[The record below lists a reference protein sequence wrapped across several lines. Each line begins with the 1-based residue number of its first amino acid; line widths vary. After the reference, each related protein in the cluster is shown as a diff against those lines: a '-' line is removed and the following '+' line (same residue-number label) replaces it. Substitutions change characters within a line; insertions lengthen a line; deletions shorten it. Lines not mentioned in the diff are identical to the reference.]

1 MIVASLTASSLA
13 IPFLHRFR
21 HAAAD
26 RAVSETLVVEAT
38 GPQGLR
44 GYGEGCPRSYVTG
57 EYLHSAAAFIA
68 AHRGDWMTQVVDAD
82 TLAAWVMSHRAL
94 IDRNPAAWSAVE
106 LALLDL
112 IGKLEGR
119 SVEAVL
125 GLPGLSGSF
134 RYTAVLGDAPLQQ
147 FEAQL
152 AQYVQAGFREYKIK
166 LSGDAW
172 RDRAK
177 LRSLAGM
184 GILPGCVRA
193 DANGLWPDSGM
204 ALRALAALDYP
215 FFAIEEPL
223 RPGDIQGLRRIAS
236 GLGLPVVMD
245 ESLLRIGQLDRLGEE
260 RDCWIANVRVSKMG
274 GLLRSL
280 ELVRALRSRGMRVIC
295 GAHVGETSLLAR
307 AALTVASQ
315 ARDFVVGMEGAFGTR
330 LLTADVT
337 DSPVMFGSEGL
348 LDSTSLATG
357 ICGLGLRILRPLPH
371 ALPLAAVA

>member
-1 MIVASLTASSLA
+1 MIVSSLAASSLA

-26 RAVSETLVVEAT
+26 RAVSETLLVEARD
-38 GPQGLR
+38 PQGQR

-57 EYLHSAAAFIA
+57 EHLGTAAAFIA
-68 AHRGDWMTQVVDAD
+68 THRGDWIGQTIHAEA
-82 TLAAWVMSHRAL
+82 LAGWVAGHRAL

-112 IGKLEGR
+112 AGR
-119 SVEAVL
+119 VRGQSVEAIL
-125 GLPGLSGSF
+125 DLTELRGSF

-152 AQYVQAGFREYKIK
+152 AQYAQAGFGEYKIK

-177 LRSLAGM
+177 LRALSGM
-184 GILPGCVRA
+184 GISPEAVRA
-193 DANGLWPDSGM
+193 DANGLWPDACA
-204 ALRALAALDYP
+204 ALSVLAGLDYP
-215 FFAIEEPL
+215 FAAIEEPL
-223 RPGDIQGLRRIAS
+223 RPGDLAGLRLVGS
-236 GLGLPVVMD
+236 TLGLPIVLD
-245 ESLLRIGQLDRLGEE
+245 ESMLRIGQLDSLGDDPE
-260 RDCWIANVRVSKMG
+260 RWIVNVRVSKMG

-280 ELVRALRSRGMRVIC
+280 EFVRELRSRGVRMIC

-307 AALTVASQ
+307 AALTVASS
-315 ARDFVVGMEGAFGTR
+315 ARDLVVGMEGAFGTR
-330 LLTADVT
+330 LLAADVT
-337 DSPVMFGSEGL
+337 DTPIMFGGAGL
-348 LDSTSLATG
+348 LDAASLPTG
-357 ICGLGLRILRPLPH
+357 VSGLGFRISRPLPH